1 MSENTSNVTGDGNVV
16 LQDINARDVV
26 INIAGDL
33 PPEVKQK
40 KESLNEK
47 IKGMVEQLNQ
57 IKDKFPSASQPEPFE
72 PPDDPTYSQVK
83 WRRLLQALRHQGCV
97 LFVGPEIS
105 VNAEGKSLHR
115 EFYNELAEDFDDI
128 EFLENE
134 GFFSPEADEEIM
146 YDILD
151 YYKRDFHRENKVGRK
166 LLEQFAQFPFNM
178 IVSLCPDDTVHRI
191 FDDFALDHTYLFYD
205 GTKQEI
211 DPNNNGRPIV
221 YNVLGS
227 ASENGRYIFT
237 HENFYQYLNKVS
249 IPSEIKKKIQ
259 DATHFLFIGFDFD
272 KWYNRLLLFI
282 LDMEQKKSGG
292 HRLIVGNK
300 ILKQDIEKFIEKQF
314 KFTFVENEYSKF
326 LEWLTA
332 NAIEA
337 EVFRDLNTTFIQNN
351 FMALKQISIKV
362 SDEDKLEDLTEMEN
376 KIQEIGARIEKFN
389 KRIAG

>member
-1 MSENTSNVTGDGNVV
+1 MSENTSNITGDGNVV
-16 LQDINARDVV
+16 LQDSNSRDVV

-47 IKGMVEQLNQ
+47 IKGMVEQLNS
-57 IKDKFPSASQPEPFE
+57 IKDKFPESKQAEPFE
-72 PPDDPTYSQVK
+72 PPDDPSYSSIK

-105 VNAEGKSLHR
+105 VNNQGKSLHR

-151 YYKRDFHRENKVGRK
+151 YYKRDFHRENKVGRQ
-166 LLEQFAQFPFNM
+166 LLEQFTQIPFNL
-178 IVSLCPDDTVHRI
+178 IVSLCPDDTIHRI
-191 FDDFALDHTYLFYD
+191 FDDYALDHTYLFYD

-211 DPNNNGRPIV
+211 EANNNGKPII
-221 YNVLGS
+221 YNILGS
-227 ASENGRYIFT
+227 AAENGRYIFT
-237 HENFYQYLNKVS
+237 HENFYQYLNKVT
-249 IPSEIKKKIQ
+249 IPSDIKQKIQ

-282 LDMEQKKSGG
+282 LDMEQKKTGG
-292 HRLIVGNK
+292 HRLIVANK
-300 ILKQDIEKFIEKQF
+300 SPKEDIEKFIEKQF
-314 KFTFVENEYSKF
+314 SFTFVENDYSKF
-326 LEWLTA
+326 IEWLTA
-332 NAIEA
+332 NAAEA
-337 EVFRDLNTTFIQNN
+337 EIIRDLNTTFVQNN
-351 FMALKQISIKV
+351 FMALKEISIKV
-362 SDEDKLEDLTEMEN
+362 SDEDKLEELTGME
-376 KIQEIGARIEKFN
+376 KTIQDIGARIEKFN